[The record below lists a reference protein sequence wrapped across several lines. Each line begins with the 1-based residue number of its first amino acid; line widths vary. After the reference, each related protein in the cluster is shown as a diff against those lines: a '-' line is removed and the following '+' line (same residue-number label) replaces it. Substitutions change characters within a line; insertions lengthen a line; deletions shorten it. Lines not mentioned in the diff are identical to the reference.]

1 MKIETVLKEFK
12 EKVCEQIS
20 IESEGLNRY
29 IVNTPFKFDDGDH
42 LVIILKHEDDKWALT
57 DEAHT
62 FMHLSYMLDVKDLE
76 YGTRKSIIDDTLK
89 MFSVFEIDGEL
100 KLQIPNSEF
109 GNALYSYIQALL
121 KITDIPYLSRER
133 AKSTFIEDF
142 KHYFSKRFEQYKP
155 EFEWTP
161 EKDMQKKY
169 VVDCKLEVNG
179 KIYLVFALQNDLSV
193 AKATINLLTFEKW
206 NLKFNSI
213 GIYEEPKT
221 IQDDLKDKLTDVVVK
236 QYTSLSE
243 DNEDRIYNYVTN
255 QV

>member
-1 MKIETVLKEFK
+1 MEIEQILKEFK

-29 IVNTPFKFDDGDH
+29 IINTPFKFDDGDH
-42 LVIILKHEDDKWALT
+42 LVIVLKHEDNIWTLT

-62 FMHLSYMLDVKDLE
+62 FMHLSYMLDIKDLE

-100 KLQIPNSEF
+100 KLQIPKNEF

-121 KITDIPYLSRER
+121 KITDITYLSRER

-142 KHYFSKRFEQYKP
+142 RQYFSKKFEEYKP
-155 EFEWTP
+155 EFEWTAQR
-161 EKDMQKKY
+161 DAQRKY
-169 VVDCKLEVNG
+169 IVDCKLEVRG
-179 KIYLVFALQNDLSV
+179 KIYLIFALQNDIAV
-193 AKATINLLTFEKW
+193 ANATINLLTFEKW

-221 IQDDLKDKLTDVVVK
+221 IRDDLKEKFTDVVIK

-243 DNEDRIYNYVTN
+243 DNEDRIYNYIKN
-255 QV
+255 QS